1 MLPDL
6 EPMRASDG
14 VPSGSLDGWDAEPCW
29 EGWRA
34 RVSVDRHKVTVR
46 TRTGRAITHAVPGV
60 APFAVHHR
68 ARLLLDGEVVP
79 ATGRLV
85 DFYGMAGDGVI
96 GGASAVVFVAFDVL
110 VDDELVIDEP
120 YAVRRRRLE
129 AIDLPGLVVGPS
141 YRSDEA
147 AALLAACEATGTE
160 DVVLKRADSPY
171 LPGARTDA
179 WRTAACSTWQAS
191 ALAALAR

>member
-1 MLPDL
+1 MIPDL

-14 VPSGSLDGWDAEPCW
+14 VPSGDLDGWEAEPSW

-60 APFAVHHR
+60 APFAVHRR

-85 DFYGMAGDGVI
+85 DFYGMAGDGV
-96 GGASAVVFVAFDVL
+96 GPGASAVVFVAYDVL
-110 VDDELVIDEP
+110 VDDRIVIDEP
-120 YAVRRRRLE
+120 YAVRRRILE
-129 AIDLPGLVVGPS
+129 AIQLPGLVVGPR
-141 YRSDEA
+141 YRGDEA
-147 AALLAACEATGTE
+147 ADLLAACEATGID

-171 LPGARTDA
+171 LPGAQTDA
-179 WRTAACSTWQAS
+179 WRTAAWRTWRAC
-191 ALAALAR
+191 ALAPLP